1 MRCGSLTVVNHE
13 ERFPTRSFLR
23 YWSAVAVSRFGDY
36 ITLLALQTLVVLT
49 LDGSATQVGLLN
61 SARWL
66 PYLVVGVFVGALVDR
81 RRRRPLLVATDLVQ
95 TVILGSIPLLWFLD
109 ALTFPVLIVI
119 VVVYGTASVINS
131 AAAMSF
137 LPRLVPA
144 AYLQRAHARTDGT
157 DAAAMTA
164 GPALGGLLVSVLGAP
179 VAVLVDACTYFYS
192 AVLMWRI
199 DVREPPPVGG
209 ATARQLLREVREG
222 VSWVYRGSGLA
233 TLAVST
239 HGWFVGNAI
248 VGVVIAPFALDELG
262 LSPFVFGIIGAAGG
276 VGALVGA
283 AITTG
288 IGVRLGTGRTIVVCR
303 LISTIAV
310 VVMALA
316 NTGLAAWI
324 IIVVLSAGQGLYGL
338 ALGMSNS
345 HETSYRQLV
354 TPDRL
359 QARTNV
365 TMRSINRGVIVVCAP
380 VAGILADAAGF
391 RITLAAAAAVFA
403 IVTAGL
409 AATSFRSVRSPV

>member
-1 MRCGSLTVVNHE
+1 MNQE
-13 ERFPTRSFLR
+13 ERFPSRSFLR
-23 YWSAVAVSRFGDY
+23 YWSAVAVSGFGDY

-49 LDGSATQVGLLN
+49 LHGSATQVGLLN

-66 PYLVVGVFVGALVDR
+66 PYLVAGVFVGALVDR
-81 RRRRPLLVATDLVQ
+81 RRRRPLLVATDLAQ
-95 TVILGSIPLLWFLD
+95 TVILASIPLLWLVE
-109 ALTFPVLIVI
+109 ALTFPVLVAL
-119 VVVYGTASVINS
+119 VVLYGTASVINS

-137 LPRLVPA
+137 LPRLVPP

-164 GPALGGLLVSVLGAP
+164 GPALGGLLVSGLGAP
-179 VAVLVDACTYFYS
+179 FAVLVDACTYLYS

-209 ATARQLLREVREG
+209 ATAFQLLREVREG
-222 VSWVYRGSGLA
+222 VAWVYRSSGLA

-248 VGVVIAPFALDELG
+248 VGVVLAPFALNELG
-262 LSPFVFGIIGAAGG
+262 LSPFLFGILGAAGG

-283 AITTG
+283 TITTAVG
-288 IGVRLGTGRTIVVCR
+288 LRLGTGRTIVVCH

-310 VVMALA
+310 VVIAIA
-316 NTGLAAWI
+316 NTGLASW
-324 IIVVLSAGQGLYGL
+324 VVVVILSAGQGLYGL
-338 ALGMSNS
+338 AMGMSNS

-365 TMRSINRGVIVVCAP
+365 TMRSINRGVMVITAP
-380 VAGILADAAGF
+380 VAGIVADAAGF
-391 RITLAAAAAVFA
+391 RVTLLAAAFVFA
-403 IVTAGL
+403 LVTAGL
-409 AATSFRSVRSPV
+409 AATNFRTVRAPA